1 MKVLIAE
8 DEYCSRMN
16 LIRQIKECL
25 FHTTLEIFEA
35 ENGREAWDIF
45 LGQHPELVLTDI
57 RMPLLDGLELTE
69 MISQSQLYT
78 KVIIV
83 SGFAE
88 FEYAQR
94 AMKYGAVGYLLKP
107 IQEKELMNLLRQ
119 KRLLVKLPA

>member
-88 FEYAQR
+88 FEYAQSYEIR
-94 AMKYGAVGYLLKP
+94 GGRIPVKAYS
-107 IQEKELMNLLRQ
+107 R
-119 KRLLVKLPA
+119 KRIDESAQAKRDYW

>member
-35 ENGREAWDIF
+35 ENGREAWNIF

-57 RMPLLDGLELTE
+57 RMPLLDGW
-69 MISQSQLYT
+69 
-78 KVIIV
+78 
-83 SGFAE
+83 
-88 FEYAQR
+88 
-94 AMKYGAVGYLLKP
+94 
-107 IQEKELMNLLRQ
+107 N
-119 KRLLVKLPA
+119 

>member
-45 LGQHPELVLTDI
+45 LGQHPELVLIRTD
-57 RMPLLDGLELTE
+57 RND
-69 MISQSQLYT
+69 IS
-78 KVIIV
+78 
-83 SGFAE
+83 
-88 FEYAQR
+88 
-94 AMKYGAVGYLLKP
+94 KP
-107 IQEKELMNLLRQ
+107 IVYKSNNCERIC
-119 KRLLVKLPA
+119 RI